1 MDKNK
6 VYLTQADT
14 TVGFLSNDDKK
25 LTTIKNRD
33 SNQKTLRVVDSFK
46 TLKVYTRIP
55 KKYKKLIRNSKNT
68 TFIYPNGESFR
79 VIDKNNHHHKFIK
92 KFSILYS
99 TSANESGKKFNEN
112 FAIMNCDIEVLNDKK
127 YLQSNSSNIIKVN
140 NKSLIKVR

>member
-1 MDKNK
+1 VDKNK

-25 LTTIKNRD
+25 LATIKNRD
-33 SNQKTLRVVDSFK
+33 SSQKTLRVVDSFR
-46 TLKVYTRIP
+46 TLKTYTHIP

-79 VIDKNNHHHKFIK
+79 VIDKNNQHYKFIK
-92 KFSILYS
+92 KFGILYS
-99 TSANESGKKFNEN
+99 TSANKNGENFNED